1 MDLKQIEYF
10 LAVVDHGGI
19 AGAALTLGV
28 AQPTISTGI
37 RSLERALGVPLFHRL
52 GRGMVLS
59 SAGRAL
65 LGPGRQILRDTA
77 AAKYN
82 LASTSASLVGRL
94 DIMAMPMLGL
104 TALAEAIAAFRA
116 LHPRVIVH
124 IKEFR
129 DDTAPVELIRD
140 GHCEFVASHIPLPEA
155 EALQSL
161 TLTVHEYWLAYPPG
175 TVLPPGPVPLAV
187 LPRIPMVWLSDD
199 RTVVARRVQHE
210 IQKVGEAPPSAA
222 MVEHR
227 ESRLPLVVA
236 GVGGAVVERSTAESM
251 AEQAVVRPIAPPL
264 NRAMGLTFDPD
275 RLSVVAREFLTV
287 VRERSPFSGPPG

>member
-187 LPRIPMVWLSDD
+187 LPGSRWSGC
-199 RTVVARRVQHE
+199 RTTVPSSPDGSSTRSRRSVRRRRAPRWSSTASPGFRSSSRESVAPWSNGR
-210 IQKVGEAPPSAA
+210 PPS
-222 MVEHR
+222 R
-227 ESRLPLVVA
+227 WPSR
-236 GVGGAVVERSTAESM
+236 RSC
-251 AEQAVVRPIAPPL
+251 
-264 NRAMGLTFDPD
+264 
-275 RLSVVAREFLTV
+275 
-287 VRERSPFSGPPG
+287 GPSRRR